1 MEKEI
6 EIATKIW
13 STEHIINWIIDKS
26 PKTYIGGVVVNRFC
40 PHEGVARAILEARL
54 PYERGWQEEVT
65 YSLHSGSEI

>member
-1 MEKEI
+1 M
-6 EIATKIW
+6 
-13 STEHIINWIIDKS
+13 
-26 PKTYIGGVVVNRFC
+26 VNRFC